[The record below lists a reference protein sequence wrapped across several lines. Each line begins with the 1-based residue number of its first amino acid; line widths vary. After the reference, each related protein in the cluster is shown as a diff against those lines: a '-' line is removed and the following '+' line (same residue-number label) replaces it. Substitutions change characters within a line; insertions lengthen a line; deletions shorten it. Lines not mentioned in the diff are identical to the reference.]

1 MRPASGH
8 SSPASGHSSPIPLRP
23 RPPVRPPPPAQAQSK
38 IPAEE
43 LFNPPGRNKR
53 PEKIVIIIRG
63 LPGCGK
69 SVLAK
74 RMKDLEAEHGA
85 SAPRILS
92 LDDYFLDEMNQYDYE
107 EELEQSYRSSM
118 FKAFQRT
125 LHDGWFRFIIID
137 STNDKLEYFSQYW
150 SLAKT
155 KGFQVYIAEIR
166 SDSDDCARHSVHKR
180 SLQDIQKIAG
190 GWEAAPPAYIRLD
203 LRGLM
208 QDSSIEEV
216 EMGEGSDEE
225 PVAEPPDPI
234 SESRWEVNAD
244 ERDEASLNRLDGLK
258 LAKRQ
263 RSPSPDMMELIKD
276 LKKRGNKKD
285 GKKHIRWADLEER
298 NNALKR
304 QKIGF
309 HIGSGWTGLDGTMPE
324 LYSATRDE
332 KGGPLNKR

>member
-225 PVAEPPDPI
+225 PVAEPPDT
-234 SESRWEVNAD
+234 
-244 ERDEASLNRLDGLK
+244 
-258 LAKRQ
+258 
-263 RSPSPDMMELIKD
+263 
-276 LKKRGNKKD
+276 
-285 GKKHIRWADLEER
+285 
-298 NNALKR
+298 
-304 QKIGF
+304 
-309 HIGSGWTGLDGTMPE
+309 GWMV
-324 LYSATRDE
+324 
-332 KGGPLNKR
+332 